1 MKLILFSLLFC
12 IVLNLQAQTKIELP
26 SIFSD
31 NMVLQQKSDVNF
43 WGKAE
48 ANLNITLTG
57 SWGEQIKS
65 EVKSDGTF
73 ALKLKT
79 PKAGGPYTVSLQIGN
94 NTITYRNVLIGE
106 VWICSGQSNMEMPL
120 MGWPP
125 ASLIDGSDEAIK
137 NANNDNIRLF
147 TVTRAISVKKENNC
161 TGNWD
166 LMTSTTAANFS
177 ATAFFFGTKLYNE
190 LKVPIGLIH
199 TSWGGTPAEA
209 WTDADHLQQLGDF
222 NTIIEDV
229 KNSEAEYAEYTKWLN
244 AHRII
249 DVRNTNI
256 ETRWQ
261 NLNCDDDSVSNVDF
275 DDSNWKIMKLPG
287 GWEASEV
294 GTFDGIIW
302 FRKKILIPDNWINQD
317 LVLNLGPIDDC
328 DRTFVNGKF
337 VGAYEKDGFWQ
348 TDRIY
353 NVAKELVQ
361 SNELVIAVRV
371 TDTQGGGGLWGV
383 PEKLNLQLESTKE
396 TVSLVG
402 EWKYL
407 PVAEYREQKFYVF
420 GVDKNNFYDKPK
432 LKFELSPYSP
442 TTLYNAMINPL
453 VPYNIK
459 GAIWYQ
465 GEANTGNP
473 KQYQKLFPMMIQSW
487 RDSWQLGDFPFYYV
501 QIAPYN
507 YGSQTF
513 SELLRE
519 AQFKSLSVKNSGMVV
534 TLDIGNPNDIHP
546 SNKKDVGERLA
557 FWALAKIYNKKID
570 YSGPVYKSMKVEK
583 DKIKLTFDFAKS
595 GLVLKELNG
604 ENNFMIAGADKV
616 FKKAKIKIDGNKL
629 IVFSDEVKNPV
640 AVRYAFTNIS
650 EATLFNKFGLPASSF
665 RTDDWEY

>member
-48 ANLNITLTG
+48 ANLNVTLTG
-57 SWGEQIKS
+57 SWGEQTKS

-229 KNSEAEYAEYTKWLN
+229 KNSEAEYSEYTKWLN

-261 NLNCDDDSVSNVDF
+261 NLNCDDDSVSNVNF

-302 FRKKILIPDNWINQD
+302 FRKKIQIPDTWINQD

-328 DRTFVNGKF
+328 DRTFVNGKL

-353 NVAKELVQ
+353 KVAKELVQ
-361 SNELVIAVRV
+361 SNELVISVRV
-371 TDTQGGGGLWGV
+371 TDTQGGGGLWGI

-473 KQYQKLFPMMIQSW
+473 NQYQKLFPMMIQSW
-487 RDSWQLGDFPFYYV
+487 RDNWQLGDFPFYYV

-557 FWALAKIYNKKID
+557 FWALAKTYNKKVN

-604 ENNFMIAGADKV
+604 ENNFMIAGSDKV

-650 EATLFNKFGLPASSF
+650 EATLFNKFGLPSSSF
-665 RTDDWEY
+665 RIDDWEY

>member
-1 MKLILFSLLFC
+1 MKIILFSLLLC
-12 IVLNLQAQTKIELP
+12 IMLNLQAQTKIELP

-31 NMVLQQKSDVNF
+31 NMVLQQKSNVNF

-48 ANLNITLTG
+48 ANLDVTLTG
-57 SWGEQIKS
+57 SWGEQTKS
-65 EVKSDGTF
+65 VAKSDGTF

-79 PKAGGPYTVSLQIGN
+79 PKAGGPYTVSLQIGD

-120 MGWPP
+120 IGWPP

-166 LMTSTTAANFS
+166 MMTSTTAANFS

-199 TSWGGTPAEA
+199 ASWGGTPAEA
-209 WTDADHLQQLGDF
+209 WTDAEHLQQLGDF
-222 NTIIEDV
+222 NTIIEDI
-229 KNSEAEYAEYTKWLN
+229 KNSEADYAEYTKWLN

-249 DVRNTNI
+249 DVRNKDI
-256 ETRWQ
+256 EIRWQ
-261 NLNCDDDSVSNVDF
+261 NLNCDDDSVSNLNF

-287 GWEASEV
+287 GWENSEV

-302 FRKKILIPDNWINQD
+302 FRKKIQIPDTWKNQD

-328 DRTFVNGKF
+328 DRTFVNGKL

-348 TDRIY
+348 TDRTY
-353 NVAKELVQ
+353 KVAKEIVQ
-361 SNELVIAVRV
+361 SNELEIAVRV

-396 TVSLVG
+396 TISLVG

-420 GVDKNNFYDKPK
+420 GVEKNNFYEKPK

-442 TTLYNAMINPL
+442 TTLYNAMINPI

-557 FWALAKIYNKKID
+557 FWALAKTYNKKVN
-570 YSGPVYKSMKVEK
+570 YTGPVYKSMKVEK
-583 DKIKLTFDFAKS
+583 SKIKLTFDFAKS
-595 GLVLKELNG
+595 GLVIKELNG
-604 ENNFMIAGADKV
+604 ENNFMIAGSDKA
-616 FKKAKIKIDGNKL
+616 FKKANVKVEGNKL

-650 EATLFNKFGLPASSF
+650 EATLFNKYGLPSSSF

>member
-209 WTDADHLQQLGDF
+209 WTDPDHLQQLGDF

-229 KNSEAEYAEYTKWLN
+229 KNSETEYAEYTKWLN

-616 FKKAKIKIDGNKL
+616 FKKAKIKIDGNRL
-629 IVFSDEVKNPV
+629 IVFSDEVENPV

>member
-12 IVLNLQAQTKIELP
+12 ILLNLQAQTKIELP

-48 ANLNITLTG
+48 ANLNVTLTG
-57 SWGEQIKS
+57 SWGEQTKS

-79 PKAGGPYTVSLQIGN
+79 PKAGGPYTVSLQIGD

-147 TVTRAISVKKENNC
+147 TVTRAISVKKEDNC

-166 LMTSTTAANFS
+166 MMTSTTAANFS

-229 KNSEAEYAEYTKWLN
+229 KNSESEYAEYTKWLN

-249 DVRNTNI
+249 DVRNTDI

-261 NLNCDDDSVSNVDF
+261 NLNCDDDSVSNVNF
-275 DDSNWKIMKLPG
+275 DDSNWRIMKLPG

-302 FRKKILIPDNWINQD
+302 YRKKIQIPDTWINQD

-328 DRTFVNGKF
+328 DRTFVNGKL

-353 NVAKELVQ
+353 KVAKELVK
-361 SNELVIAVRV
+361 SNELVISVRV

-442 TTLYNAMINPL
+442 TTLYNAMINPI

-487 RDSWQLGDFPFYYV
+487 RDNWQLGDFPFYYV

-507 YGSQTF
+507 YGSQTI

-557 FWALAKIYNKKID
+557 FWALAKTYNKKVN

-604 ENNFMIAGADKV
+604 ESNFMIAGSDKV

-650 EATLFNKFGLPASSF
+650 EATLFNKFGLPSSSF

>member
-12 IVLNLQAQTKIELP
+12 IVLNLQAQTKIEMP

-57 SWGEQIKS
+57 SWGEQTKS

-79 PKAGGPYTVSLQIGN
+79 PKAGGPYTVSLQIGD

-199 TSWGGTPAEA
+199 SSWGGTPAEA

-229 KNSEAEYAEYTKWLN
+229 KNSETEYAEYTKWLN

-249 DVRNTNI
+249 DVRNTDI

-261 NLNCDDDSVSNVDF
+261 NLNCDDDSVSNINF
-275 DDSNWKIMKLPG
+275 DDSNWRIMSLPG
-287 GWEASEV
+287 GWENSEV

-302 FRKKILIPDNWINQD
+302 FRRKIQIPDTWINQD

-328 DRTFVNGKF
+328 DRTFVNGNL

-353 NVAKELVQ
+353 KVAKELVQ

-383 PEKLNLQLESTKE
+383 PEKLNLQLGSTNE

-420 GVDKNNFYDKPK
+420 GVDKNNFYEKPK

-487 RDSWQLGDFPFYYV
+487 RDNWQLGDFPFYYV

-557 FWALAKIYNKKID
+557 FWALANTYNKKVN

-595 GLVLKELNG
+595 GLVLKDLNG
-604 ENNFMIAGADKV
+604 ENNFMISGSDKV
-616 FKKAKIKIDGNKL
+616 FKKAKIKIDGNRL
-629 IVFSDEVKNPV
+629 IVFSDEVENPV